1 MTFKNVIRASAVAAS
16 ALVLVSGAQAAAIIS
31 DTSTITGEVIDF
43 NGYDNLITIGP
54 LDVGAGVGND
64 VVFTS
69 AQFARVGADNQ
80 DLADN
85 GLWGARFAPTPT
97 GDGNFVAS
105 EFVAR
110 RGELGFSFANAVS
123 SVGAFFNQ
131 FQATGTVGNSMT
143 LLAYDQYGNVL
154 ESFGYSVNTDPLN
167 YNEGKFLGFQRA
179 QADIYGFGVADGT
192 FVLDNLTYTAPVP
205 EPGTWALMFAGLG
218 MLVGVTRRRSR
229 RD

>member
-1 MTFKNVIRASAVAAS
+1 MTFKNVIRAAALAAS
-16 ALVLVSGAQAAAIIS
+16 ALTMAHSAQAAAIIS
-31 DTSTITGEVIDF
+31 DTSTIAGDVIDF
-43 NGYDNLITIGP
+43 NNYDDLITIGP
-54 LDVGAGVGND
+54 LDIGAGAGDD

-69 AQFARVGADNQ
+69 AQNARVGANNQ
-80 DLADN
+80 DLQDN
-85 GLWGARFAPTPT
+85 GLWGARFELTPT

-110 RGELGFSFANAVS
+110 RGELGFTFASAVS

-131 FQATGTVGNSMT
+131 FQATGTTGNNMT

-154 ESFGYSVNTDPLN
+154 ESFSYGVNTAFDG

-179 QADIYGFGVADGT
+179 QADIFGFGIADGT

-218 MLVGVTRRRSR
+218 MLAGVTRRRR
-229 RD
+229 R

>member
-1 MTFKNVIRASAVAAS
+1 MTFKNVFRGAAVAAS
-16 ALVLVSGAQAAAIIS
+16 FAVIGGAQAASIIS
-31 DTSTITGEVIDF
+31 DTSTISGDVIDF
-43 NGYDNLITIGP
+43 NGYDNLVTIGP
-54 LDVGAGVGND
+54 LDVGAGAGND

-80 DLADN
+80 DLQDN

-110 RGELGFSFANAVS
+110 RGELGFTFATAVS

-131 FQATGTVGNSMT
+131 FQVTGTLGNNMT
-143 LLAYDQYGNVL
+143 LIAYDQVGNVL
-154 ESFGYSVNTDPLN
+154 ESFSYGINTDPLG
-167 YNEGKFLGFQRA
+167 YNEGKFLGFQRT
-179 QADIYGFGVADGT
+179 QADIYGFGIADGT

-218 MLVGVTRRRSR
+218 MLAGVTRRRRSR
-229 RD
+229 